1 MMEIELE
8 LFGALRN
15 LEQDDRVRLSVDGP
29 LVSDLRAAAIL
40 YATAHWPE
48 LKPDFI
54 KYCAFASSSSIVR
67 DAQALPLDGR
77 MAILPPVS
85 GG

>member
-1 MMEIELE
+1 MEIELE

-15 LEQDDRVRLSVDGP
+15 LEPDDRLRLSVNGP
-29 LVSDLRAAAIL
+29 LVSDLRAAAIIH
-40 YATAHWPE
+40 ATAHWPNV
-48 LKPDFI
+48 KPSFLN
-54 KYCAFASSSSIVR
+54 YCAFASSSTIVR
-67 DAQALPLDGR
+67 DAQELPADGH